1 MSMENEHEPSETPAL
16 QGHVVQAK
24 RRYRRAADEERELD
38 ELIKA
43 RELEQQGGEAA
54 EPDDDTEGL
63 DAEEATFKKR
73 YGDLRRHSQK
83 LQEEHKKEIAK
94 LQEQISAATSK
105 ELKMPKTQEELEE
118 WSKKYPDVAEMVE
131 TIAMKK
137 SRESAEGIEKQLE
150 QLQEMR
156 REVVRAKAEQELKE
170 LHPDYDKIRQDPE
183 FHEWAS
189 VQPRMIQEA
198 LYDNQDDALAA
209 GKAITLYKAE
219 MKGRKRSPARAE
231 AAESVSPKSKTRAD
245 DQAGQRITFSES
257 LVRKMTARE
266 YEKYEADI
274 EKAIQ
279 NGTFE
284 YDISGAA
291 R

>member
-1 MSMENEHEPSETPAL
+1 MSMENEHEPTETPVL

-24 RRYRRAADEERELD
+24 RRYRRAADEERELN
-38 ELIKA
+38 ELIEE
-43 RELEQQGGEAA
+43 RQQKGQEAQS
-54 EPDDDTEGL
+54 DDDDVEGL
-63 DAEEATFKKR
+63 DSEEATFKKR

-83 LQEEHKKEIAK
+83 LQEEHKKELAK
-94 LQEQISAATSK
+94 LKEQLSSVSSK

-131 TIAMKK
+131 TIAIKK
-137 SRESAEGIEKQLE
+137 SRESAEGIEKELE
-150 QLQEMR
+150 SLQEMR

-170 LHPDYDKIRQDPE
+170 LHPDFEKIRKDPE

-189 VQPRMIQEA
+189 VQPKMIQEA

-209 GKAITLYKAE
+209 SKAITLYKAE
-219 MKGRKRSPARAE
+219 MKVGKRSPARKE
-231 AAESVSPKSKTRAD
+231 AAENVSSKSRTHAD
-245 DQAGQRITFSES
+245 DQAGQRPTFSES
-257 LVRKMTARE
+257 MVRRMTPRE

-279 NGTFE
+279 NGMFE
-284 YDISGAA
+284 YDISGGA